1 MKTIKKYNYE
11 GKQYNRVATNKGFYL
26 SENCEVLKKDN
37 QPIFFTA
44 NQLQEIEIEIEIKEE
59 FPKPIFTAN
68 TNNPESM
75 ELLKKYFGRENI
87 DNTLRKQKES
97 LKNLEEDLKQQLSTK
112 KTSINI

>member
-1 MKTIKKYNYE
+1 MKTMKKYNYE

-37 QPIFFTA
+37 QPIVFTA
-44 NQLQEIEIEIEIKEE
+44 NQLQEMEIEIEIEIKEE

-87 DNTLRKQKES
+87 DNILRKQ
-97 LKNLEEDLKQQLSTK
+97 EDLKQQLSTK